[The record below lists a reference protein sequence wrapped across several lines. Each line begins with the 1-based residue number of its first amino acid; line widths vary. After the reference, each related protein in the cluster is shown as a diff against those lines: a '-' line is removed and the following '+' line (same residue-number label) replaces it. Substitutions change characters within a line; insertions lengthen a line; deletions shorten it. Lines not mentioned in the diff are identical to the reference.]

1 MDKTLRSILWI
12 LVSLVLLSS
21 FTAGWFFIAKEELSD
36 EYVSLEDLFKT
47 SMDRLNREITSL
59 DEENVDLKA
68 RLDVVSMELSSL
80 ETRNEDLEY
89 KYKKLSK
96 EKEALNKDL
105 ARAKKG
111 KYFLEKRL
119 KDVESDYFVS
129 DLLRQKVVMEVELKK
144 LKEAFLPKELHIEEL
159 KGDRKDLESQLSK
172 AYEENLL
179 AKNKFEDATK
189 VSEILSRDLLKE
201 KDRNVKAK
209 GEFEARQAENQIL
222 KLKLAELESTANRFN
237 RLVAEKENADLRFSQ
252 LKRILKS
259 KLAEIESTVDE
270 FNRLVIEKGNA
281 DLKFTQLR
289 KELEQKDQELERIKL
304 AFREK
309 SYQSEK
315 LRDLRLAQ
323 LRKELEQKD
332 QELER
337 IKLAFSEKARQS
349 EEIRA
354 EAYHAP
360 SEVELPPIFL
370 QNSQLDNTAISSPID
385 RINMGTSLKGRI
397 VAVNSEHNFV
407 VIDMG
412 RQNGIETGEEF
423 EIYRGQAY
431 IGLVEVIQ
439 MRDRISA
446 CDIKD
451 VKGGRSLKIDDMIV
465 AR

>member
-21 FTAGWFFIAKEELSD
+21 FTAGWFFIAKEELYD

-59 DEENVDLKA
+59 DGENVDLKA
-68 RLDVVSMELSSL
+68 RLDVVSMELCSL

-111 KYFLEKRL
+111 KFFLEKRL

-144 LKEAFLPKELHIEEL
+144 LKEAFLPKELQIEEL
-159 KGDRKDLESQLSK
+159 KGDRKDLEFQISK

-201 KDRNVKAK
+201 KDRNIKAK

-252 LKRILKS
+252 LKR
-259 KLAEIESTVDE
+259 
-270 FNRLVIEKGNA
+270 
-281 DLKFTQLR
+281 
-289 KELEQKDQELERIKL
+289 ELEQKDQELEK
-304 AFREK
+304 
-309 SYQSEK
+309 
-315 LRDLRLAQ
+315 
-323 LRKELEQKD
+323 
-332 QELER
+332 

-354 EAYHAP
+354 EAYHPP

-370 QNSQLDNTAISSPID
+370 QNSQSDNTAISSPID

-407 VIDMG
+407 VIDIG

-423 EIYRGQAY
+423 DIYRGQAY
-431 IGLVEVIQ
+431 IGLIEVIQ

>member
-189 VSEILSRDLLKE
+189 VSEILSRDLSKE
-201 KDRNVKAK
+201 KDRNIKAK

-252 LKRILKS
+252 LKR
-259 KLAEIESTVDE
+259 
-270 FNRLVIEKGNA
+270 
-281 DLKFTQLR
+281 
-289 KELEQKDQELERIKL
+289 ELEQKDQELESTANRFNRL
-304 AFREK
+304 VAEK
-309 SYQSEK
+309 ENA
-315 LRDLRLAQ
+315 DLRFSQ
-323 LRKELEQKD
+323 LKRELEQKD
-332 QELER
+332 QELEK

-407 VIDMG
+407 VIDLG
-412 RQNGIETGEEF
+412 KQDGVETGEEF
-423 EIYRGQAY
+423 DIYRGQAY
-431 IGLVEVIQ
+431 IGLIEVIQ

>member
-129 DLLRQKVVMEVELKK
+129 DLLRQKAVMEVELKK
-144 LKEAFLPKELHIEEL
+144 LKEAFLPKELQIEEL
-159 KGDRKDLESQLSK
+159 KGDRKDLEFQISK

-252 LKRILKS
+252 LKR
-259 KLAEIESTVDE
+259 
-270 FNRLVIEKGNA
+270 
-281 DLKFTQLR
+281 
-289 KELEQKDQELERIKL
+289 ELEQKDQELEK
-304 AFREK
+304 
-309 SYQSEK
+309 
-315 LRDLRLAQ
+315 
-323 LRKELEQKD
+323 
-332 QELER
+332 

-407 VIDMG
+407 VIDIG

-423 EIYRGQAY
+423 AIYRGQAY
-431 IGLVEVIQ
+431 IGLIEVIQ

>member
-21 FTAGWFFIAKEELSD
+21 FTAGWFFIAKEELYD

-47 SMDRLNREITSL
+47 NMERLNREIVSL
-59 DEENVDLKA
+59 DEEKGDLKS
-68 RLDVVSMELSSL
+68 RLNAMSRELSSL
-80 ETRNEDLEY
+80 ETRNEELKS

-105 ARAKKG
+105 ARVKKG
-111 KYFLEKRL
+111 KFFLEKRL
-119 KDVESDYFVS
+119 KETESDYFVS

-144 LKEAFLPKELHIEEL
+144 LKEAFLPKELQIEEL
-159 KGDRKDLESQLSK
+159 KKDKKDLEFQLSK

-179 AKNKFEDATK
+179 AENKFEDATR
-189 VSEILSRDLLKE
+189 VSEILSKDLLKE
-201 KDRNVKAK
+201 KDKNIKAR
-209 GEFEARQAENQIL
+209 GEFEVKQAENQ
-222 KLKLAELESTANRFN
+222 
-237 RLVAEKENADLRFSQ
+237 
-252 LKRILKS
+252 ILKS

>member
-21 FTAGWFFIAKEELSD
+21 FTAGWFFIAKEELYD

-59 DEENVDLKA
+59 DGENVDLKA
-68 RLDVVSMELSSL
+68 RLDVVSMELCSL

-111 KYFLEKRL
+111 KFFLEKRL

-129 DLLRQKVVMEVELKK
+129 DLLRQKAVMEVELKK
-144 LKEAFLPKELHIEEL
+144 LKEAFLPKELQIEEL
-159 KGDRKDLESQLSK
+159 KGDRKDLEFQISK

-201 KDRNVKAK
+201 KDRNIKAK

-252 LKRILKS
+252 LKR
-259 KLAEIESTVDE
+259 
-270 FNRLVIEKGNA
+270 
-281 DLKFTQLR
+281 
-289 KELEQKDQELERIKL
+289 ELEQKDQELEK
-304 AFREK
+304 
-309 SYQSEK
+309 
-315 LRDLRLAQ
+315 
-323 LRKELEQKD
+323 
-332 QELER
+332 

-370 QNSQLDNTAISSPID
+370 QNSQSDNTAISSPID

-407 VIDMG
+407 VIDIG

-423 EIYRGQAY
+423 DIYRGQAY
-431 IGLVEVIQ
+431 IGLIEVIQ

>member
-21 FTAGWFFIAKEELSD
+21 FTAGWFFIAKEELYD

-59 DEENVDLKA
+59 DGENVDLKA

-111 KYFLEKRL
+111 KFFLEKRL

-144 LKEAFLPKELHIEEL
+144 LKEAFLPKELQIEEL
-159 KGDRKDLESQLSK
+159 KGDRKDLEFQISK

-189 VSEILSRDLLKE
+189 VSEILSRDLSKE
-201 KDRNVKAK
+201 KDRNIKAK

-252 LKRILKS
+252 LKR
-259 KLAEIESTVDE
+259 
-270 FNRLVIEKGNA
+270 
-281 DLKFTQLR
+281 
-289 KELEQKDQELERIKL
+289 ELEQKDQELEK
-304 AFREK
+304 
-309 SYQSEK
+309 
-315 LRDLRLAQ
+315 
-323 LRKELEQKD
+323 
-332 QELER
+332 

-370 QNSQLDNTAISSPID
+370 QNSQSDNTAISSPID

-407 VIDMG
+407 VIDIG

-423 EIYRGQAY
+423 DIYRGQAY
-431 IGLVEVIQ
+431 IGLIEVIQ

-451 VKGGRSLKIDDMIV
+451 AKGGRSLKIDDMIV

>member
-252 LKRILKS
+252 LKR
-259 KLAEIESTVDE
+259 
-270 FNRLVIEKGNA
+270 
-281 DLKFTQLR
+281 
-289 KELEQKDQELERIKL
+289 ELEQKDQELEK
-304 AFREK
+304 
-309 SYQSEK
+309 
-315 LRDLRLAQ
+315 
-323 LRKELEQKD
+323 
-332 QELER
+332 

-354 EAYHAP
+354 EAYHPP

-370 QNSQLDNTAISSPID
+370 QNSQSDNTAISSPID

-423 EIYRGQAY
+423 DIYRGQAY
-431 IGLVEVIQ
+431 IGLIEVIQ

>member
-21 FTAGWFFIAKEELSD
+21 FTAGWFFIAKEELYD

-59 DEENVDLKA
+59 DGENVDLKA
-68 RLDVVSMELSSL
+68 RLDVVSMELCSL

-111 KYFLEKRL
+111 KFFLEKRL

-144 LKEAFLPKELHIEEL
+144 LKEAFLPKELQIEEL
-159 KGDRKDLESQLSK
+159 KGDRKDLEFQISK

-201 KDRNVKAK
+201 KDRNIKAK

-252 LKRILKS
+252 L
-259 KLAEIESTVDE
+259 
-270 FNRLVIEKGNA
+270 NR
-281 DLKFTQLR
+281 
-289 KELEQKDQELERIKL
+289 ELEQKDQELESTANRFNRL
-304 AFREK
+304 VAEK
-309 SYQSEK
+309 ENA
-315 LRDLRLAQ
+315 DLRFSQ
-323 LRKELEQKD
+323 LKRELEQKD
-332 QELER
+332 QELEK

-354 EAYHAP
+354 EAYHPP

-370 QNSQLDNTAISSPID
+370 QNSQSDNTAISSPID

-407 VIDMG
+407 VIDIG
-412 RQNGIETGEEF
+412 RQNGIEIGEEF
-423 EIYRGQAY
+423 DIYRGQAY
-431 IGLVEVIQ
+431 IGLIEVIQ

>member
-21 FTAGWFFIAKEELSD
+21 FTAGWFFIAKEELYD

-59 DEENVDLKA
+59 DGENVDLKA
-68 RLDVVSMELSSL
+68 RLDVVSMELCSL

-111 KYFLEKRL
+111 KFFLEKRL

-144 LKEAFLPKELHIEEL
+144 LKEAFLPKELQIEEL
-159 KGDRKDLESQLSK
+159 KGDRKDLEFQISK

-201 KDRNVKAK
+201 KDRNIKAK

-252 LKRILKS
+252 LKR
-259 KLAEIESTVDE
+259 
-270 FNRLVIEKGNA
+270 
-281 DLKFTQLR
+281 
-289 KELEQKDQELERIKL
+289 ELEQKDQELEK
-304 AFREK
+304 
-309 SYQSEK
+309 
-315 LRDLRLAQ
+315 
-323 LRKELEQKD
+323 
-332 QELER
+332 

-370 QNSQLDNTAISSPID
+370 QNSQSDNTAISSPID

-407 VIDMG
+407 VIDIG

-423 EIYRGQAY
+423 DIYRGQAY
-431 IGLVEVIQ
+431 IGLIEVIQ

>member
-21 FTAGWFFIAKEELSD
+21 FTAGWFFIAKEELYD

-111 KYFLEKRL
+111 KFFLEKRL

-144 LKEAFLPKELHIEEL
+144 LKEAFLPKELQIEEL
-159 KGDRKDLESQLSK
+159 KGDRKDLEFQISK

-201 KDRNVKAK
+201 KDRNIKAK

-252 LKRILKS
+252 LKR
-259 KLAEIESTVDE
+259 
-270 FNRLVIEKGNA
+270 
-281 DLKFTQLR
+281 
-289 KELEQKDQELERIKL
+289 ELEQKDQELEK
-304 AFREK
+304 
-309 SYQSEK
+309 
-315 LRDLRLAQ
+315 
-323 LRKELEQKD
+323 
-332 QELER
+332 

-370 QNSQLDNTAISSPID
+370 QNSQSDNTAISSPID

-407 VIDMG
+407 VIDIG

-423 EIYRGQAY
+423 DIYRGQAY
-431 IGLVEVIQ
+431 IGLIEVIQ

>member
-21 FTAGWFFIAKEELSD
+21 FTAGWFFIAKEELYD

-47 SMDRLNREITSL
+47 NMERLNREIVSL
-59 DEENVDLKA
+59 DEENGDLKS
-68 RLDVVSMELSSL
+68 RLDAVSRELSSL
-80 ETRNEDLEY
+80 ETRNEDLEF

-96 EKEALNKDL
+96 EREALNKDL
-105 ARAKKG
+105 ARVKKG
-111 KYFLEKRL
+111 KFFLEKRL
-119 KDVESDYFVS
+119 KETESDYFVS
-129 DLLRQKVVMEVELKK
+129 DLLREKVAMEVELKK
-144 LKEAFLPKELHIEEL
+144 LKEAFLPKELQIEEL
-159 KGDRKDLESQLSK
+159 KGDKKDLESQLSK

-189 VSEILSRDLLKE
+189 VSEILSMDLLKE
-201 KDRNVKAK
+201 KDRNIKAK

-252 LKRILKS
+252 LKR
-259 KLAEIESTVDE
+259 
-270 FNRLVIEKGNA
+270 
-281 DLKFTQLR
+281 
-289 KELEQKDQELERIKL
+289 ELEQKDQELEK
-304 AFREK
+304 
-309 SYQSEK
+309 
-315 LRDLRLAQ
+315 
-323 LRKELEQKD
+323 
-332 QELER
+332 

-370 QNSQLDNTAISSPID
+370 QNSQLGNTAISSPID

-407 VIDMG
+407 VIDIG
-412 RQNGIETGEEF
+412 RQDGIETGEEF
-423 EIYRGQAY
+423 DIYRGQAY
-431 IGLVEVIQ
+431 IGLIEVIQ

>member
-21 FTAGWFFIAKEELSD
+21 FTAGWFFIAKEELYD

-59 DEENVDLKA
+59 DGENVDLKA

-129 DLLRQKVVMEVELKK
+129 DLLRQKAVMEVELKK
-144 LKEAFLPKELHIEEL
+144 LKEAFLPKELQIEEL
-159 KGDRKDLESQLSK
+159 KGDRKDLEFQISK

-189 VSEILSRDLLKE
+189 VSEILSRDLSKE
-201 KDRNVKAK
+201 KDRNIKAK

-252 LKRILKS
+252 LKR
-259 KLAEIESTVDE
+259 
-270 FNRLVIEKGNA
+270 
-281 DLKFTQLR
+281 
-289 KELEQKDQELERIKL
+289 ELEQKDQELEKV
-304 AFREK
+304 
-309 SYQSEK
+309 
-315 LRDLRLAQ
+315 
-323 LRKELEQKD
+323 
-332 QELER
+332 
-337 IKLAFSEKARQS
+337 KLAFSEKARQS

-423 EIYRGQAY
+423 AIYRGQAY
-431 IGLVEVIQ
+431 IGLIEVIQ

>member
-252 LKRILKS
+252 LKR
-259 KLAEIESTVDE
+259 
-270 FNRLVIEKGNA
+270 
-281 DLKFTQLR
+281 
-289 KELEQKDQELERIKL
+289 ELEQKDQELEKV
-304 AFREK
+304 
-309 SYQSEK
+309 
-315 LRDLRLAQ
+315 
-323 LRKELEQKD
+323 
-332 QELER
+332 
-337 IKLAFSEKARQS
+337 KLAFSEKARQS

-407 VIDMG
+407 VIDIG

-423 EIYRGQAY
+423 AIYRGQAY
-431 IGLVEVIQ
+431 IGLIEVIQ

>member
-21 FTAGWFFIAKEELSD
+21 FTAGWFFIAKEELYD

-252 LKRILKS
+252 LKR
-259 KLAEIESTVDE
+259 
-270 FNRLVIEKGNA
+270 
-281 DLKFTQLR
+281 
-289 KELEQKDQELERIKL
+289 ELEQKDQELEK
-304 AFREK
+304 
-309 SYQSEK
+309 
-315 LRDLRLAQ
+315 
-323 LRKELEQKD
+323 
-332 QELER
+332 

>member
-252 LKRILKS
+252 LKR
-259 KLAEIESTVDE
+259 
-270 FNRLVIEKGNA
+270 
-281 DLKFTQLR
+281 
-289 KELEQKDQELERIKL
+289 ELEQKDQELEK
-304 AFREK
+304 
-309 SYQSEK
+309 
-315 LRDLRLAQ
+315 
-323 LRKELEQKD
+323 
-332 QELER
+332 